1 MASEECALVCCAAE
15 MVAVE
20 MSCALHD
27 ALRLMQAGA
36 EIAGVSLDAVA
47 VAVVGGSI
55 GFTDLPD

>member
-1 MASEECALVCCAAE
+1 